1 MVESWQSSFD
11 EEPAQKLENLDAS
24 ELQSLPELN
33 FQLPDPEDEELSDDK
48 FQEQVDTAWR
58 ICDRF
63 DLQTDIW
70 RGRIM
75 RVVRD
80 REKKTGDGH
89 RTGFLNWLKEREISK
104 SQAYSLI
111 ELADSADKLLANGEM
126 ESDTINHFSKRAF
139 VETAKASPEVQQ
151 VVTDAAK
158 RGDRITRREVRQ
170 LADEWTAMSSDL
182 LPEEAKEKA
191 ADQSLPPRY
200 LAPLVKQMEKLPE
213 SHQTTIQENLA
224 QNPNPDTVKNITSEA
239 RNLSKYLD
247 AAARIRALE
256 DSDLDVE
263 MALEEAM
270 RLDCL
275 GMASDLL
282 NQAAQL
288 EQAAVKLHGTWQR
301 LSGLADRL
309 YVETGASTPHLRT
322 LLNALERLSQE
333 NIEVPMGEAENE
345 RIVRLRVIDDDRSS

>member
-1 MVESWQSSFD
+1 
-11 EEPAQKLENLDAS
+11 
-24 ELQSLPELN
+24 
-33 FQLPDPEDEELSDDK
+33 
-48 FQEQVDTAWR
+48 
-58 ICDRF
+58 
-63 DLQTDIW
+63 
-70 RGRIM
+70 
-75 RVVRD
+75 
-80 REKKTGDGH
+80 
-89 RTGFLNWLKEREISK
+89 
-104 SQAYSLI
+104 
-111 ELADSADKLLANGEM
+111 
-126 ESDTINHFSKRAF
+126 
-139 VETAKASPEVQQ
+139 
-151 VVTDAAK
+151 
-158 RGDRITRREVRQ
+158 
-170 LADEWTAMSSDL
+170 
-182 LPEEAKEKA
+182 
-191 ADQSLPPRY
+191 
-200 LAPLVKQMEKLPE
+200 MEKLPE
-213 SHQTTIQENLA
+213 SHQTTIQQNLA
-224 QNPNPDTVKNITSEA
+224 QNPNTDTVKNITSEA

-247 AAARIRALE
+247 AASRIRALE

-288 EQAAVKLHGTWQR
+288 EQTAVKLHGTWQR